1 MLTIKAGQHCSTYGG
16 NPLGVTIAK
25 EAVQIIIDE
34 KLSEKA
40 EHLGKIF
47 MENLKKL
54 PKDVVSEVRGKGLFC
69 AMVINENVN
78 AYDVCLK
85 LRDNGLLAKNTHVKN
100 IRLAPPLIITE
111 QQLNEAM
118 EIITKTINS
127 FK

>member
-1 MLTIKAGQHCSTYGG
+1 MKVRKSF
-16 NPLGVTIAK
+16 K
-25 EAVQIIIDE
+25 FS
-34 KLSEKA
+34 K
-40 EHLGKIF
+40 
-47 MENLKKL
+47 NL
-54 PKDVVSEVRGKGLFC
+54 D
-69 AMVINENVN
+69 VN

>member
-1 MLTIKAGQHCSTYGG
+1 MQKSIFPQKIQKSLCITTKSLYTNSNFKRNYLENYNDTEH
-16 NPLGVTIAK
+16 
-25 EAVQIIIDE
+25 AV
-34 KLSEKA
+34 KTKNA
-40 EHLGKIF
+40 PFFMIF
-47 MENLKKL
+47 PNISFFHM
-54 PKDVVSEVRGKGLFC
+54 
-69 AMVINENVN
+69 IVN
-78 AYDVCLK
+78 YWTGPLK